1 MVNRMT
7 AVLISALATF
17 WHSPA
22 LSQTAESKALIL
34 VPTDDGTV
42 LDEFPFDG
50 FGNALDSE
58 FVVVNLTSVDP
69 LSEALS
75 DRRGVME
82 FDISSMVGR
91 HVQRAILKLRPTV
104 ISVPAG
110 SFVVPVEVRRYEGNG
125 VLGLAD
131 FHRGAFVTAFDMRSI
146 PIDRPTNLDLTRPF
160 ATRFRTSG
168 RISVLPFGQIFKLGF
183 PSVRWSTLRQRAL

>member
-1 MVNRMT
+1 MVNRIN
-7 AVLISALATF
+7 AVVLFSALATF
-17 WHSPA
+17 WHSPTY
-22 LSQTAESKALIL
+22 SGTPEPETVTL

-50 FGNALDSE
+50 FANALDSE
-58 FVVVNLTSVDP
+58 FVVVNLTSVEP

-91 HVQRAILKLRPTV
+91 DVQRAILMLRPTA
-104 ISVPAG
+104 IGVPAG
-110 SFVVPVEVRRYEGNG
+110 SFVVPIEVRRYEGNG
-125 VLGLAD
+125 FLGLAD

-146 PIDRPTNLDLTRPF
+146 PIDRPTNLNLTKTVRY
-160 ATRFRTSG
+160 ALSHRWTSRRRHVHHSDARTARVLG
-168 RISVLPFGQIFKLGF
+168 R
-183 PSVRWSTLRQRAL
+183 